1 MPCLHI
7 IFCYV
12 SIKYDSTEEPAINLK
27 DNPMLDELQS
37 KADLAGFLGLSL
49 EKLDFFENP
58 TSMYDL
64 YRNKMVPKK
73 NGGYRELLIPR
84 SDLKRVQRIIA
95 CELEK
100 SYKPLPCVHGFVKGR
115 SIKTN
120 AETHIGSQVIVG
132 LDIKDFFPSISSRR
146 VYGLLVSKKLC
157 LVPEVAFCISRI
169 VATPKGL
176 PQGAPSSPII
186 SNMICLGMDK
196 QLMHLSHDYH
206 YQYTRYADDLTFS
219 FNSFYFFYRHFY
231 SGGKLRLP
239 YKLRGAITDFH
250 GTKSF
255 ELNEDKSFYSCS
267 FSRQL
272 VTGVVCNLKTN
283 IKREQYRRLRSTLHR
298 LNNGDHKGAMGCYYG
313 KSTSKLTDE
322 EIRMFEPSLRGSLD
336 FYKSLIKDP
345 WTSGP
350 LKSLGSLYN
359 KSRPEESSIFPVA
372 LQQDSI
378 LYLEGEDCEH
388 TPFEGLGFYLTGFGL
403 VTAWHVICDA
413 VSHDMESREIK
424 VFSSDK
430 TPLGK
435 FIFNI
440 EIVQEN
446 KRDAAI
452 LQDVPSEI
460 LKNIP
465 KLPSNINLPT
475 KGERISAYQLHFS
488 ESRLNFE
495 LHSGDLLRI
504 EGPGEEGTLCYTNC
518 SFRHGMSG
526 GPVFNEAGQVVG
538 IVHSATEQDKLGSF
552 LPLKDCIS
560 STDVYGRWLL
570 F

>member
-1 MPCLHI
+1 MHI

-12 SIKYDSTEEPAINLK
+12 SIRYDSTEEPAINFK
-27 DNPMLDELQS
+27 DNLMLNELQS
-37 KADLAGFLGLSL
+37 KGDLAGFLGLSL
-49 EKLDFFENP
+49 EKLDLFVYP

-64 YRNKMVPKK
+64 YRNRLVPKR

-84 SDLKRVQRIIA
+84 SDLKRAQRLIA
-95 CELEK
+95 SELEK
-100 SYKPLPCVHGFVKGR
+100 GYKPLPCVHGFVKGR

-120 AETHIGSQVIVG
+120 AENHIGSQVIVG

-146 VYGLLVSKKLC
+146 VYGLLVSKKLG
-157 LVPEVAFCISRI
+157 LTPEVAFCISRI

-196 QLMHLSHDYH
+196 QLMHLSREYR
-206 YQYTRYADDLTFS
+206 YQYSRYADDLTFS
-219 FNSFYFFYRHFY
+219 FKSSYFFYRNFY

-239 YKLRGAITDFH
+239 NKLRNAITNFH
-250 GTKSF
+250 GTESF

-272 VTGVVCNLKTN
+272 VTGVVCNQKTN

-298 LNNGDHKGAMGCYYG
+298 LSNGDIEGAMGCYYG
-313 KSTSKLTDE
+313 KTIAKLTDAE
-322 EIRMFEPSLRGSLD
+322 RGSFEASLRGSLD
-336 FYKSLIKDP
+336 FYKSLIEDP

-350 LKSLGSLYN
+350 LMRLGSLYN
-359 KSRPEESSIFPVA
+359 KSKPEDTPVFPVA
-372 LQQDSI
+372 LRQDSL
-378 LYLEGEDCEH
+378 LYLEGEDDKQNS
-388 TPFEGLGFYLTGFGL
+388 FEGLGFYLAGYGL

-413 VSHDMESREIK
+413 VSRDKNSREIK
-424 VFSSDK
+424 LFSSDK
-430 TPLGK
+430 TPLA
-435 FIFNI
+435 IFRFGN
-440 EIVQEN
+440 EVVQDN

-452 LQDVPSEI
+452 LQDVPPAI

-465 KLPSNINLPT
+465 LLPSNMDLLT
-475 KGERISAYQLHFS
+475 KGDRISAYQHHFS
-488 ESRLNFE
+488 ESRFSFE
-495 LHSGDLLRI
+495 LHSGDLLRVG
-504 EGPGEEGTLCYTNC
+504 EPSEEGTLCYTNC

-526 GPVFNEAGQVVG
+526 GPVFNGLGQVVG
-538 IVHSATEQDKLGSF
+538 IVHTATERGKLGSF
-552 LPLKDCIS
+552 LPLRDCVR
-560 STDVYGRWLL
+560 STDVYGEWLL